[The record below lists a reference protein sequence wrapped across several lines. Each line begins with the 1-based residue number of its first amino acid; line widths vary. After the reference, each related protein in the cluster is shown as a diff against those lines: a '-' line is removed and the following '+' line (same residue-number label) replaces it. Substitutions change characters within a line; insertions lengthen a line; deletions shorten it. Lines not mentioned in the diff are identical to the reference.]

1 MGIYRTI
8 CYKVEDLFV
17 KAISRKQDQ
26 AAVKV
31 KVNNFRSEK
40 EKPLRHK
47 KAKKEEIY

>member
-26 AAVKV
+26 ATVKV
-31 KVNNFRSEK
+31 KVNNFRSKK
-40 EKPLRHK
+40 EKISQQRK
-47 KAKKEEIY
+47 VVKEIN